1 MAQAVNGDAP
11 QFHVH
16 ERQHFV
22 ECRAVAVAPVDQEL
36 SNTSGGRRLNR
47 LGLADARSLLL
58 DWSKAKLRAP
68 LRVLAANSCVS

>member
-1 MAQAVNGDAP
+1 MAQAVNSDTP

-47 LGLADARSLLL
+47 LGLANSRILLL
-58 DWSKAKLRAP
+58 DWGKREIAG
-68 LRVLAANSCVS
+68 LAAGFARKFLR